1 MEKHYLQKHWIGMG
15 TEMTVAFAV
24 FFMAHTEKQVLA
36 ISPHKDLIW
45 KRFLDDIF
53 LVWTLPKAEF
63 NNLIDLANSFHTNE
77 MSSEE
82 IVFLDT

>member
-1 MEKHYLQKHWIGMG
+1 MG
-15 TEMTVAFAV
+15 ISTEMAVAFAV
-24 FFMAHTEKQVLA
+24 IFMAHTEKQLLA

-45 KRFLDDIF
+45 KRFIDDIF
-53 LVWTLPKAEF
+53 LVWTLLKAEF
-63 NNLIDLANSFHTNE
+63 NNLICFANSFHTTVKFTNE